1 MSRGV
6 VVPFAAGL
14 AAAVVA
20 FAVVLALTD
29 GGEAASLRHA
39 TTVAAAATGPS
50 AGRAVF
56 AGMGCG
62 SCHTLK
68 AAGSRGV
75 IGPSLDDALA
85 HHTAAS
91 LKAKIT
97 DPGPGS
103 VMPQDFARRMNATEL
118 AALVDFLLAARDAS

>member
-1 MSRGV
+1 MSRAV
-6 VVPFAAGL
+6 AVPLAAGTV
-14 AAAVVA
+14 AAALA
-20 FAVVLALTD
+20 FAVVLAATA
-29 GGEAASLRHA
+29 GGRAPSPRPTPRA
-39 TTVAAAATGPS
+39 VAAAPS

-56 AGMGCG
+56 ARMGCG

-85 HHTAAS
+85 HHGATS

-97 DPGPGS
+97 RPGPGT
-103 VMPQDFARRMNATEL
+103 VMPQDFARRMSATEL
-118 AALVDFLLAARDAS
+118 AGLVDFLLAARTAS